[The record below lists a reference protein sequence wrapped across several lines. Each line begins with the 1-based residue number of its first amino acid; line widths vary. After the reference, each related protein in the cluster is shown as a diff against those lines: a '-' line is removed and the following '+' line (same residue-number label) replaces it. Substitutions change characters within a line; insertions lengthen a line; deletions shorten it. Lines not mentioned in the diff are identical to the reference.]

1 MSAVLSFLS
10 AFASDIL
17 SVNDTF
23 TLPVYFLLSFLTLTT
38 TLVFCMLDTSSSEIS
53 ILTYFFYLFS

>member
-17 SVNDTF
+17 SVNDSF

-38 TLVFCMLDTSSSEIS
+38 TLVFLYVR
-53 ILTYFFYLFS
+53 YF